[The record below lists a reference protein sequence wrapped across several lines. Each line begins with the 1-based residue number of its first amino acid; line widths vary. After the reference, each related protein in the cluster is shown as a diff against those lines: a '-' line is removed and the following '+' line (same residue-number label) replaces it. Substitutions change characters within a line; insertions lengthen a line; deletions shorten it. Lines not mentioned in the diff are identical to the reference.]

1 MLVPLESGRFILAR
15 VRRAVKCCSPSGF
28 DRVARR
34 ASNRL
39 GVRAFATQINIERGR
54 GGGGRLGGSLRP
66 RVGDFGPVDWRF
78 FAAKNI

>member
-39 GVRAFATQINIERGR
+39 GVHALATQINIERGA
-54 GGGGRLGGSLRP
+54 GGR
-66 RVGDFGPVDWRF
+66 RV
-78 FAAKNI
+78 FARVFTAKNRRFWAGGLAALCG